1 MGANEGFLP
10 LRPESAQAHMTS
22 MTAVIKVQ
30 KPRPISLRN
39 YTKMPIINDF
49 LGYGCALI
57 TCGPSNHMSLRN
69 ILSAF
74 DTADGSSPWVMLRP
88 ARFGGTC
95 AAQAE
100 RPPRGAYPNSDQTF

>member
-49 LGYGCALI
+49 
-57 TCGPSNHMSLRN
+57 SWLR
-69 ILSAF
+69 
-74 DTADGSSPWVMLRP
+74 LRAHNVWP
-88 ARFGGTC
+88 IESHV
-95 AAQAE
+95 AAQHIVC
-100 RPPRGAYPNSDQTF
+100 F